1 MTTLQLVYTQDNQAV
16 PSDTLDLLCFTGE
29 VGFQLANNGWVP
41 IIGRGRMQE
50 SLTLHAKG
58 DDQDEVIA
66 YLESLLKKWENYVI
80 WSQDF
85 TQERSVWL
93 QVQWEDETNIRQ
105 ARLTSFNFQINS
117 SPFGE
122 FWQNSNFTEAT
133 LTFERLEWEEPNA
146 VNHVWSSIF
155 VPAGSSSMGVS
166 VRVNGIISP
175 DNFIPVGDVNAR
187 VVQMNIERPVTI
199 DPTTMWLGFRRNTAF
214 GPDKFIPRWECELG
228 SAATDTSVTAD
239 VTASA
244 GNRMT
249 TTFATVAT
257 LTSRFSVTLSNVLT
271 DAGLSFAYEKSQRGK
286 FLVLLR
292 AKLSAAGSVNARISY
307 GNRGGMNI
315 NARVPVSGTNWNFY
329 EMGIISIPTARTPKL
344 INSNDSA
351 WIRDFLINVDA
362 ERISGSCTFSC
373 DCFVLI
379 PINEAYLKINLTDA
393 TISGS
398 DFYVFQNDLGDV
410 SGYSGTDTLMRGD
423 LETDQYDWGVPP
435 YITSAG
441 NYLVFAVN
449 PSFYNA
455 NAGAIVMYYIPRW
468 QLARG
473 TE

>member
-133 LTFERLEWEEPNA
+133 LTFERLEWEVVTSPG
-146 VNHVWSSIF
+146 SFF
-155 VPAGSSSMGVS
+155 VPDGLSALGVTRRINGAGS
-166 VRVNGIISP
+166 P
-175 DNFIPVGDVNAR
+175 DKLLPYGDINAR
-187 VVQMNIERPVTI
+187 ALQMQIQRTLAF
-199 DPTTMWLGFRRNTAF
+199 DPTTIWMGFRRNRTLDPF
-214 GPDKFIPRWECELG
+214 SFVPRWECEYG
-228 SAATDTSVTAD
+228 TAISADTTITAD
-239 VTASA
+239 VTAS
-244 GNRMT
+244 NSSRMT
-249 TTFATVAT
+249 TDFSAITT
-257 LTSRFSVTLSNVLT
+257 LTQRFSVSLSSILSH
-271 DAGLSFAYEKSQRGK
+271 AGKTGFESSQRGK

-292 AKLSAAGSVNARISY
+292 AKLSAAGAVNARLTY
-307 GNRGGMNI
+307 GSGGLNI
-315 NARVPVSGTNWNFY
+315 LARVPIAGTAWKFY
-329 EMGIISIPTARTPKL
+329 EMGIISIPPQRVPLLVDTL
-344 INSNDSA
+344 ENMLLSNFA
-351 WIRDFLINVDA
+351 IVIDA
-362 ERISGSCTFSC
+362 EKISGAGGMTFSC
-373 DCFVLI
+373 DCLVLI
-379 PINEAYLKINLTDA
+379 PIDEAYLKVSQNGLARAGTDFF
-393 TISGS
+393 I
-398 DFYVFQNDLGDV
+398 FQNDLGDV
-410 SGYSGTDTLMRGD
+410 SGYAGTETTMDAM
-423 LETDQYDWGVPP
+423 LETDQYNWGIPP
-435 YITSAG
+435 RISSDG
-441 NYLVFAVN
+441 NFIVFACE
-449 PSFYNA
+449 PSSVSNVTGFMSIHYL
-455 NAGAIVMYYIPRW
+455 PRW